1 MPQVRLTAPDVDP
14 ISVQEV
20 KDHLRKGGT
29 SLDTLLLSYIK
40 GVTSRV
46 ESEFRI
52 QLVRAQWK
60 YTISKVVQGMDLPLP
75 VVDHSTVEVKYFDS
89 NDQEQTLSTGSYELV
104 KHRLTSKI
112 YWNNDLY
119 LNLSR
124 NKMYPISITFFA
136 GYPVEDGIA
145 KIPDDVKVYL
155 KTLIGHVFVSPE
167 GLADSRFDNVMN
179 NYRSFLGDHIR
190 RYLP

>member
-1 MPQVRLTAPDVDP
+1 MPQVRLTIPGVDP
-14 ISVQEV
+14 ISVEEV
-20 KDHLRKGGT
+20 KAHLRKDGS

-40 GVTSRV
+40 GVASRV

-52 QLVRAQWK
+52 QLVQAQWK
-60 YTISKVVQGMDLPLP
+60 YTISKMVQGMDLPLP

-89 NDQEQTLSTGSYELV
+89 DDQEQTLSTGSYELV

-124 NKMYPISITFFA
+124 NKMYPISITFSA
-136 GYPVEDGIA
+136 GYPVEDGVAQIPESV
-145 KIPDDVKVYL
+145 KIYL

-167 GLADSRFDNVMN
+167 GLADSRFENVMSK
-179 NYRSFLGDHIR
+179 YRSFLGDHVR

>member
-1 MPQVRLTAPDVDP
+1 MPQVRLTTPAVYP

-20 KDHLRKGGT
+20 KNHLREDGF
-29 SLDTLLLSYIK
+29 SQDTLLSSYIK

-52 QLVRAQWK
+52 QIVKADWN
-60 YTISKVVQGMDLPLP
+60 YTISKLVQGMDLPLP
-75 VVDHSTVEVKYFDS
+75 VVDHSSVVVKYFDAD
-89 NDQEQTLSTGSYELV
+89 DQEQTLSSASYELI

-119 LNLSR
+119 LNITRS
-124 NKMYPISITFFA
+124 KKYPVSITFSA
-136 GYPVEDGIA
+136 GYPVQDEVA
-145 KIPDDVKVYL
+145 QVPDDIKIYL
-155 KTLIGHVFVSPE
+155 KTLVAHVFVTPE
-167 GLADSRFDNVMN
+167 GLSDARFNDVMKS
-179 NYRSFLGDHIR
+179 YKAFLGDHIR